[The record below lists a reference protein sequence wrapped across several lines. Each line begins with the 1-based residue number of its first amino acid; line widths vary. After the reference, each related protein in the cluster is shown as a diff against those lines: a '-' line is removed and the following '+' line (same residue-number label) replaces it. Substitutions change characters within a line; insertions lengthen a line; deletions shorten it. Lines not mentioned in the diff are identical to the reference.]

1 MSTIQDKQ
9 DLTVTVTT
17 PEQDAPLSS
26 AAPQMVA
33 AGEDLPEA
41 AAEKAAPVM
50 ASATESEQT
59 APLTAQEGA
68 VPSAQDGEAA
78 IPEPPADSPL
88 AQALAKAQTEAGS
101 AATPASGA
109 KA

>member
-1 MSTIQDKQ
+1 MSTTQDKQ

-26 AAPQMVA
+26 AAPQTVA

-41 AAEKAAPVM
+41 AEEKAAPVM
-50 ASATESEQT
+50 ASATGPEQT

-68 VPSAQDGEAA
+68 VPSAQDLSL
-78 IPEPPADSPL
+78 IHI
-88 AQALAKAQTEAGS
+88 
-101 AATPASGA
+101 
-109 KA
+109 

>member
-1 MSTIQDKQ
+1 MSTTQDKQ

-26 AAPQMVA
+26 AAPQTVA

-50 ASATESEQT
+50 ASAT
-59 APLTAQEGA
+59 
-68 VPSAQDGEAA
+68 DRNRR
-78 IPEPPADSPL
+78 PP
-88 AQALAKAQTEAGS
+88 
-101 AATPASGA
+101 
-109 KA
+109 